1 MPQVFKVGGFIVYF
15 WVNEGVPLDPI
26 HVHVAEGVPFEN
38 GTKIWLTKAGKT
50 LLCHNKSQV
59 PENKL
64 KTICELI
71 ESRFFEIS
79 SKWQERFNTIS
90 YYC

>member
-15 WVNEGVPLDPI
+15 WVNEGVPLEPI
-26 HVHVAEGVPFEN
+26 HVHVAEGVPCEN

-71 ESRFFEIS
+71 ESRFFESS